1 MSEKNETRGHALSSR
16 LQGALPPNR
25 KQAEAVEGGLADEE
39 AAARA
44 EKAWRNDVLNELRQ
58 AREAQEE
65 SRDILRWVK
74 ATIVRGAVYSIL
86 LFAVLMAFQ
95 WVLATSTG

>member
-1 MSEKNETRGHALSSR
+1 MSEKDGTRGHALSSR

-25 KQAEAVEGGLADEE
+25 KQAEAVDRGPVDEE

-58 AREAQEE
+58 TREAQEE
-65 SRDILRWVK
+65 SRDILRWIK
-74 ATIVRGAVYSIL
+74 ATTVRGAVYGLL
-86 LFAVLMAFQ
+86 LFAVLVAVQ
-95 WVLATSTG
+95 WVLATSAG